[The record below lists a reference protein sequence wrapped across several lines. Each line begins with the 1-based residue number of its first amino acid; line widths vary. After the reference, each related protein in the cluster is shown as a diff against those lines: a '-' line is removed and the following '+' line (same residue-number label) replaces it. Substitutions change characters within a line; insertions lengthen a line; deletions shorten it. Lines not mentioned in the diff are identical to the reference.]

1 MVWTHLFGKA
11 PYAPAEP
18 TDRLIAIDC
27 ALRLT
32 DQSTIASG
40 AADAGRIT
48 SKAQRLED
56 WLTEARGDDRD
67 AQLRRLVLLLV
78 CEHASPSTPL
88 DRIRS
93 LAKEL
98 HRFAA
103 RR

>member
-1 MVWTHLFGKA
+1 MVWAHLFGKA
-11 PYAPAEP
+11 PFTPAEP

-32 DQSTIASG
+32 DPSTIASG

-48 SKAQRLED
+48 SKAHRLEE
-56 WLTEARGDDRD
+56 WLTEARGAEHD

-78 CEHASPSTPL
+78 CEHATPSTPL

-98 HRFAA
+98 HRFAT
-103 RR
+103 R